1 MVKEK
6 QPAEA
11 EKKEKKTAAT
21 KEVKEKKVA
30 VKKDAS
36 EKKETTKK
44 KPAAKKKGETTE
56 EATGT
61 VASEV
66 APISEETKRANA
78 KAMNEMFGL
87 VGYED
92 DEEDAIEIKY
102 DENSTAYFVGTGRR
116 KTSVARVRLYTKG
129 DKTITVNGRGF
140 EEYFNDTNLQKL
152 AISSLDKVNLLS
164 KFRISIV
171 VNGGGVHSQA
181 EAVRHGISRA
191 LTVLNP
197 EFRRRLR
204 KLGYL
209 TRDQRMKERKK
220 FGLKRARRAP
230 QWSKR

>member
-1 MVKEK
+1 MVKENK
-6 QPAEA
+6 AAEA
-11 EKKEKKTAAT
+11 EKKDKKVAT

-36 EKKETTKK
+36 EKKETKK
-44 KPAAKKKGETTE
+44 KVSKKKEVTTE
-56 EATGT
+56 EATGFL
-61 VASEV
+61 ASEM
-66 APISEETKRANA
+66 APVSEETKKANA

-92 DEEDAIEIKY
+92 DDSADSSIEIKI
-102 DENSTAYFVGTGRR
+102 DENSTAYYAATGRR

-129 DKTITVNGRGF
+129 DKTIVVNGKAF
-140 EEYFNDTNLQKL
+140 EDYFNDKNLQTL
-152 AISSLDKVNLLS
+152 AISSLDKVNLLH
-164 KFRISIV
+164 KFRVTIV

-197 EFRRRLR
+197 DFRRRLR
-204 KLGYL
+204 KLGHL